1 MIVFSFLH
9 QPTDAVR
16 LIPLLQELGER
27 PIECGLPPLD
37 HAAAL
42 LHGICCFA
50 DGQPL
55 GKAFPEEIGVVV
67 EHRFEGLL
75 SKREILT
82 HGLICLAVG
91 YADVLLPLPDEFVSP
106 QIHPVVFADV
116 LGVFIVG
123 SAATDGALRVLV
135 INVSEG
141 LALGLRKAVLI
152 HFADGTFVDFTPCL
166 ADVFIPQHTIDFDL
180 LAEGGVPDEVVNQSG
195 TVTLEKELQTVIEN
209 NMNIFFGVTFLA
221 SEYRTTDGGR
231 MDSIGIDE
239 NHCPVIF
246 EYKRS
251 VKENVINQG
260 LFYLNWLLDHKDSFK
275 VLVIEKL
282 GLKAANNI
290 DWSMPRVV
298 CVAGDFTKYDE
309 SAIKQM
315 NRNISLIR
323 YKKFGEDLLMFEQ
336 VNENV
341 VSAIPDNEPVSKTK
355 ATDKTFDEQIRNADE
370 SIRVLYENLSNY
382 ILSLGDDISES
393 HLKLYAAFKKI
404 RNVVTVVAQKKKLIL
419 NLPLDVSTVSFEEGF
434 SRDVTNIGHW
444 GCGAVELYLQSGA
457 DFEKAKPLIDRAFDE
472 N

>member
-1 MIVFSFLH
+1 M
-9 QPTDAVR
+9 
-16 LIPLLQELGER
+16 
-27 PIECGLPPLD
+27 
-37 HAAAL
+37 
-42 LHGICCFA
+42 A
-50 DGQPL
+50 DTKL
-55 GKAFPEEIGVVV
+55 FNIK
-67 EHRFEGLL
+67 
-75 SKREILT
+75 
-82 HGLICLAVG
+82 
-91 YADVLLPLPDEFVSP
+91 
-106 QIHPVVFADV
+106 
-116 LGVFIVG
+116 
-123 SAATDGALRVLV
+123 
-135 INVSEG
+135 
-141 LALGLRKAVLI
+141 
-152 HFADGTFVDFTPCL
+152 GTVK
-166 ADVFIPQHTIDFDL
+166 
-180 LAEGGVPDEVVNQSG
+180 EYQSG

-231 MDSIGIDE
+231 MGSIGIDE

-251 VKENVINQG
+251 VK
-260 LFYLNWLLDHKDSFK
+260 
-275 VLVIEKL
+275 
-282 GLKAANNI
+282 
-290 DWSMPRVV
+290 
-298 CVAGDFTKYDE
+298 
-309 SAIKQM
+309 
-315 NRNISLIR
+315 
-323 YKKFGEDLLMFEQ
+323 
-336 VNENV
+336 ENV

-370 SIRVLYENLSNY
+370 NIRVLYENLSNY